1 MWYTWRFYARFS
13 TSSAKSCFLDFRYA
27 RISVSVCCRSQ
38 LILSGM
44 GWDAMCISGMHMDC
58 TTFGFH
64 SDLSSKGGVKIYISG
79 RWEISCTCMTSY
91 LVVLM
96 VDNIVNERITLR
108 SWDFAEYHLRMIC
121 FRCGK
126 LVNGSIIL
134 HSWDLSDYH
143 LWATDLSRFSMLNE
157 HYDGQ
162 RAQPTLGLHSLCFVV
177 ESCDVFV
184 GNRTLFEPF
193 GNIATV
199 SRREWKLLGISSRL
213 ESSLPFAQKPLLGFC
228 DLWTVF
234 ELNTQRYSLAQ
245 ARARETECV
254 LKRCL
259 LSGVIWAREHG
270 KLDSGLFESFWVT
283 LIAIG
288 FALVF
293 KVQLSG
299 AKFYAFHLFHLFV
312 LGWCFPV
319 PGLVRTALTFILFL
333 TLVLVITLDFFGLG
347 LPGFPGCSW
356 VSVCRCDFNLHLWL
370 FCLNLLLSITA
381 LLSLDWSGLLWT
393 FLANGVNQRALSEP
407 QLFRILHLVIWC
419 FLVPGLDKIALSKST
434 LNILRLCFNRALDPA
449 KASTE
454 APASISCWR
463 YFLVPGLVKSVLP
476 AGTHLLWL
484 NSTKAFFFGWVL
496 FFVLSVVPGGRV
508 LAGWGA
514 PRSRPEPW
522 NWWWP
527 SRA

>member
-1 MWYTWRFYARFS
+1 MLERGIILIVFVDAILTMSRENFQFVKFVAIHLRLLKLGKVFLFLNKDRSFIWPDIVVLSRILEWLNIW
-13 TSSAKSCFLDFRYA
+13 SALHVVHLEILCEIQYFVREELLLRLQIRQDICLRLLQKSVNF
-27 RISVSVCCRSQ
+27 VWN
-38 LILSGM
+38 GM
-44 GWDAMCISGMHMDC
+44 GRHVHFWNAYGLHYVWDK
-58 TTFGFH
+58 GFH

-184 GNRTLFEPF
+184 GNWTLFEPF

-199 SRREWKLLGISSRL
+199 FRREWKLLGISSRL
-213 ESSLPFAQKPLLGFC
+213 ESSLPFAQKQLLGFC

-270 KLDSGLFESFWVT
+270 KLDSGLFESLWVT

-407 QLFRILHLVIWC
+407 QLSEF
-419 FLVPGLDKIALSKST
+419 ST
-434 LNILRLCFNRALDPA
+434 
-449 KASTE
+449 
-454 APASISCWR
+454 
-463 YFLVPGLVKSVLP
+463 
-476 AGTHLLWL
+476 
-484 NSTKAFFFGWVL
+484 
-496 FFVLSVVPGGRV
+496 
-508 LAGWGA
+508 
-514 PRSRPEPW
+514 
-522 NWWWP
+522 
-527 SRA
+527 